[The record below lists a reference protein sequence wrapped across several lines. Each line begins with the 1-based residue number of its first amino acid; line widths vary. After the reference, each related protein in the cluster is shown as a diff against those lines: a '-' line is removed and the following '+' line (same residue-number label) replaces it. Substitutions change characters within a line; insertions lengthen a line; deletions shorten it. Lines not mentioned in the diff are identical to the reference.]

1 VRAYAGSALRVVEEN
16 PSYAQPRLVNY
27 DYTFRNILINPETY
41 WIKTLIDWDDIH
53 VMLFIVGVESLE
65 EIKRLIAFGLAP
77 DATYDREG
85 GFMIFLPTSMT
96 QS

>member
-1 VRAYAGSALRVVEEN
+1 
-16 PSYAQPRLVNY
+16 
-27 DYTFRNILINPETY
+27 
-41 WIKTLIDWDDIH
+41 
-53 VMLFIVGVESLE
+53 MLFIVGVESLE